1 MTIQVAITANGRMSL
16 PADIRKRLGLSN
28 GGTVYVEETDAGVVL
43 RTTPQIV
50 AHARALA
57 IKYRDAPGSSVDD
70 FLGNRVA
77 ESGA

>member
-1 MTIQVAITANGRMSL
+1 MTFEVAITATGRMSL
-16 PADIRKRLGLSN
+16 PAHIRKRLGLAK
-28 GGTVYVEETDAGVVL
+28 GGTVYLEETDAGVVL

-57 IKYRDAPGSSVDD
+57 SKYRDAPGGSVDE
-70 FLGNRVA
+70 FLRSRVA